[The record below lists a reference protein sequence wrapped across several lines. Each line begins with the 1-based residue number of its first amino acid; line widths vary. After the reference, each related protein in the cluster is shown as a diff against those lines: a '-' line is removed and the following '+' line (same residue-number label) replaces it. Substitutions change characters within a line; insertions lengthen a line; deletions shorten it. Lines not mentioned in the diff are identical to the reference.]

1 MGDKTRDWKELA
13 RLLEEKEFD
22 IEQAMEICADDMDLY
37 IEVLKTAMEE
47 GRRKIPIIRSSME
60 KRDYE
65 RYHIEVHGL
74 KHAMLAIGA
83 MELSALSSEQEIAVK
98 DGDAERVS
106 AGYEVLIVKYEE
118 LVAFLQNLFEP

>member
-22 IEQAMEICADDMDLY
+22 IEQAMGICADDMDLY

-74 KHAMLAIGA
+74 KNAMLAIGA
-83 MELSALSSEQEIAVK
+83 MELSSLSAEQETAVK
-98 DGDAERVS
+98 EGDAERVS
-106 AGYEVLIVKYEE
+106 AGYEVLIGKYEE
-118 LVAFLQNLFEP
+118 LVAFLQNLFES